1 MEEAKNALSV
11 KVSTEEEK
19 EIDSVIEKHGDF
31 IKSDEY
37 LRATAELQK
46 AYDDAYD
53 ALKADKTKDNLDKVK
68 EAKTDISDYYSKF
81 NAEIESL
88 ENYID
93 QAKSESLTEDS
104 LKELKKEYKE
114 KLEKIKSNNSKTID
128 DINKLKEEF
137 DEELNPKE
145 PQKGSPKAK
154 EDAKKKKTKK
164 VVTSSKKSKG
174 KVRTGVDAILP
185 VVGGVAIVAAIGLIF
200 TRRKNK

>member
-114 KLEKIKSNNSKTID
+114 KLEKN
-128 DINKLKEEF
+128 
-137 DEELNPKE
+137 
-145 PQKGSPKAK
+145 
-154 EDAKKKKTKK
+154 
-164 VVTSSKKSKG
+164 
-174 KVRTGVDAILP
+174 
-185 VVGGVAIVAAIGLIF
+185 
-200 TRRKNK
+200 